1 MIRNAEYVVF
11 QGANWNSTARMAH
24 AVLPGV
30 THMEK
35 EGTFTNFE
43 GRVQH
48 FAQAL
53 PPLGESRPD
62 LEILCDLAQRLG
74 HALFYPEPE
83 DLFSEWRGRS
93 YRDLGRVRGGPRLE
107 WRRLTGALQANT
119 MSTLIVLAKVFFIF
133 NVVMG
138 FVYLLTWLERKQSA
152 VMQDRIGANRA
163 SILGLRALGLFHP
176 IADALKMLT
185 KEDFIPNRGNR
196 LVHTLAPIIALFFA
210 LVSFAVIPFG
220 GVYELGGHT
229 VSLQILDLNIGLL
242 YVLAAMSMGIYGF
255 VLAGWSSA
263 NNYALLG
270 GLRASSQMIA
280 YEITLGATLIGL
292 LMVFG
297 TLHLQEM
304 VLQQG
309 ELLLGWI
316 PRWGIILQPLGF
328 ILFTTAALA
337 ETKRVPFDIPEGES
351 EIIGY
356 FVEYSGMKFGMFYTT
371 DFVETVLAAS
381 LVTTLF
387 LGGWQV
393 PWLAA
398 GGFEFPWGAA
408 WPLSQAVVLLLQVG
422 AFLFKVSV
430 FCFIFMLIRW
440 TLPRFRWDQ
449 LLRLGWT
456 MVLPLSILNILVTGV
471 VLLWLETS
479 S

>member
-1 MIRNAEYVVF
+1 
-11 QGANWNSTARMAH
+11 
-24 AVLPGV
+24 
-30 THMEK
+30 
-35 EGTFTNFE
+35 
-43 GRVQH
+43 
-48 FAQAL
+48 
-53 PPLGESRPD
+53 
-62 LEILCDLAQRLG
+62 
-74 HALFYPEPE
+74 
-83 DLFSEWRGRS
+83 
-93 YRDLGRVRGGPRLE
+93 
-107 WRRLTGALQANT
+107 

-163 SILGLRALGLFHP
+163 SILGVRALGLFHP

-263 NNYALLG
+263 NNFALLG

-356 FVEYSGMKFGMFYTT
+356 FVEYSSMKFAMFFLAE
-371 DFVETVLAAS
+371 FVEIVIVS
-381 LVTTLF
+381 GLVVTLF
-387 LGGWQV
+387 FGGWQV
-393 PWLAA
+393 PYLYAD
-398 GGFEFPWGAA
+398 GFHWPFGWGV
-408 WPLSQAVVLLLQVG
+408 WQLPHLLVVLLQVASFG
-422 AFLFKVSV
+422 FKV
-430 FCFIFMLIRW
+430 LIGCWILLTVRW
-440 TLPRFRWDQ
+440 TLPRFRYDQ
-449 LLRLGWT
+449 VMHLGWK
-456 MVLPLSILNILVTGV
+456 ILLELAFVNLLITAAV
-471 VLLWLETS
+471 VLLIT
-479 S
+479 